1 MRIARKVKLTPL
13 NIPTLPPGE
22 HTDTLL
28 RNLRLRVQPSGARS
42 FCVVYRFN
50 GRWRRFTIGTMP
62 PLTLAEA
69 RQQGRQKLADV
80 QKGIDPRA
88 AKVEERCKS
97 QTFAEL
103 VALYERKHGAD
114 MRRRS
119 LAEFQRVCRVDI
131 LPAIGRLAPGP
142 DMRPAI
148 RACLGSATSSSR
160 PHGPKLTRDYRE
172 TLDSSLDRC
181 GRRRAMLLVSFGTSM
196 SNGSRPLT
204 PDDVH
209 VWYTFTDQARGA
221 TRSAAYRALLCD
233 AERARYA
240 RFRFAEDRHSF
251 IVAHA
256 LLRTTL
262 SRYAAISPGEWRFH
276 TLVHGRPE

>member
-1 MRIARKVKLTPL
+1 MYGVSSTCPGESVHVRIERKVKLTPL

-22 HTDTLL
+22 HTDTVL

-62 PLTLAEA
+62 PLSLAEA

-80 QKGIDPRA
+80 QKGLDPQA
-88 AKVEERCKS
+88 ARVQERRRS

-103 VALYERKHGAD
+103 VALYERKHGTD

-142 DMRPAI
+142 EMPMWS
-148 RACLGSATSSSR
+148 C
-160 PHGPKLTRDYRE
+160 
-172 TLDSSLDRC
+172 
-181 GRRRAMLLVSFGTSM
+181 V
-196 SNGSRPLT
+196 
-204 PDDVH
+204 
-209 VWYTFTDQARGA
+209 
-221 TRSAAYRALLCD
+221 RS
-233 AERARYA
+233 
-240 RFRFAEDRHSF
+240 
-251 IVAHA
+251 
-256 LLRTTL
+256 
-262 SRYAAISPGEWRFH
+262 
-276 TLVHGRPE
+276 